1 MHPIK
6 ATCGYQLS
14 IRADSHA
21 SNLTAAAAGR
31 CKGLRRSVRHIPNP
45 HRTIIRPRDDQSPVR
60 RERER
65 LDQLNVTLETVADLP
80 LGDVP
85 NLEHQKLSYVEN
97 SPRERRW
104 RW

>member
-6 ATCGYQLS
+6 ATGRYQS
-14 IRADSHA
+14 FIRADSHA

-45 HRTIIRPRDDQSPVR
+45 HRTIIRPRDDQSPAR
-60 RERER
+60 GESER
-65 LDQLNVTLETVADLP
+65 LGWLNVTLETVADLP

-85 NLEHQKLSYVEN
+85 NLERQKLSYVEH
-97 SPRERRW
+97 SPRE
-104 RW
+104 